1 MGRLW
6 AGVRDFGYYYHLPV
20 AVPLVTFAA
29 AALVELGRAARTSRV
44 RWAVPA
50 VAALAVLVVALTAL
64 SVPDKVRANLAVRDD
79 YRALQRFVA
88 DRHLGTAVLLL
99 PYRGDLGFV
108 GTSPFL
114 ENSPTLDQPLLYAA
128 QRGARDLEVADRF
141 PDRPLYRLEQDLPP
155 GRTTGGR
162 LTLQRL
168 GVQAGPTV
176 TLRLHLTDPTGSPRV
191 AATLQTDDRTT
202 SRTLDGAPAAGGGRD
217 VEWTLVP
224 PGGSAPA
231 GTPPEQVVPLPPG
244 TASGVLSA
252 GLAAY
257 AADGAGRAW
266 AQRIA
271 WRLTDGG
278 SRVEVLLPGEG
289 WAQADAPDGPWAPQA
304 AGNPVALR

>member
-1 MGRLW
+1 
-6 AGVRDFGYYYHLPV
+6 
-20 AVPLVTFAA
+20 
-29 AALVELGRAARTSRV
+29 
-44 RWAVPA
+44 
-50 VAALAVLVVALTAL
+50 VALTAL
-64 SVPDKVRANLAVRDD
+64 AVPDKVRANLAVRDD

-88 DRHLGTAVLLL
+88 DQHLGTAVLLL
-99 PYRGDLGFV
+99 PYRGDLGFL

-114 ENSPTLDQPLLYAA
+114 ENTPDLDQPLLYAA
-128 QRGARDLEVADRF
+128 QRGARDLEVAHRF

-162 LTLQRL
+162 LTLQRVA
-168 GVQAGPTV
+168 VQGGPAV
-176 TLRLHLTDPTGSPRV
+176 TLRLHLTNPTGLSRV
-191 AATLQTDDRTT
+191 TAVLEAAALSTTRALDDA
-202 SRTLDGAPAAGGGRD
+202 SAAGRGYD

-231 GTPPEQVVPLPPG
+231 GTPPEQVVTLPAG

-252 GLAAY
+252 GLQAHAPG
-257 AADGAGRAW
+257 DGGGPAW

-289 WAQADAPDGPWAPQA
+289 WARAAGPDAPWTPQGA
-304 AGNPVALR
+304 DDPVELR